1 MLVFIVGFILG
12 FIFGCVI
19 VLPDA
24 FRKFKNGRKLS
35 EIGQG
40 RKFETQLVMQEEKIA
55 QRVEEN
61 LENENVV

>member
-12 FIFGCVI
+12 FIFGCVM

-35 EIGQG
+35 EIGLG
-40 RKFETQLVMQEEKIA
+40 RKAESQLVLQEDID
-55 QRVEEN
+55 QRVDEI
-61 LENENVV
+61 LEKENVV

>member
-12 FIFGCVI
+12 FIFGCVL

-35 EIGQG
+35 EIGLG
-40 RKFETQLVMQEEKIA
+40 RKAES
-55 QRVEEN
+55 
-61 LENENVV
+61 

>member
-1 MLVFIVGFILG
+1 MLVFVVGFILG

-40 RKFETQLVMQEEKIA
+40 RKVESRLVTLEEID
-55 QRVEEN
+55 QRVDEI
-61 LENENVV
+61 LEKEDVG